1 MFNGNGND
9 SRSRDDNRDGNRNGN
24 GDGNGTHNDVPSV
37 TAPGKATANPVVGSF
52 EFTRRQAIAGM
63 AAGAASVAAAFPTIV
78 PSHVLGR
85 EGATAPSDKINLGVI
100 GIGPRCTYVLTSML
114 GLSDVRCVAIADVQ
128 KSRREA
134 GKALVDKL
142 SGNSDCVLYRDMREM
157 LARKDIDAVIV
168 ATGDRWHTPA
178 SILAAEAGK
187 DVYCE
192 KPCGLSIKNVQ
203 DLAATMKR
211 TERIFQAGTQ
221 RRSVPQFQS
230 AVEMAHS
237 GKLGKLETLYAS
249 VYQPELGNAWLP
261 GEPTPAADI
270 CDWNLWLGPA
280 PWRPYNS
287 AYVAGKWRGQYD
299 FESGARL
306 LDWGAHTVDMCQ
318 WANSADGTTPVEF
331 VPGQTG
337 ITCRYANGVKLVL
350 DFLKTPF
357 GDRSPNWNTKLGLCP
372 VRFVGSEGSVEVGD
386 DGIEVK
392 LGGVVSPTEKIKKT
406 RGIDAQLHARNFF
419 DCVRS
424 RKPTITNAQVML
436 NSHIASFAA
445 SFAWILGRKLVFD
458 PVKNE
463 FVGDAEANSLRSRPE
478 RDCWA

>member
-1 MFNGNGND
+1 MTTSNAKQTDKRSDAPSTEPAATEFNL
-9 SRSRDDNRDGNRNGN
+9 
-24 GDGNGTHNDVPSV
+24 
-37 TAPGKATANPVVGSF
+37 
-52 EFTRRQAIAGM
+52 TRRQVLSGL
-63 AAGAASVAAAFPTIV
+63 AAGAAMSFPTIV
-78 PSHVLGR
+78 PARALGL
-85 EGATAPSDKINLGVI
+85 EGAVAPSEKINLGVI

-142 SGNSDCVLYRDMREM
+142 AGNSDCVLYRDLREV
-157 LARKDIDAVIV
+157 LARKDVDAVIV
-168 ATGDRWHTPA
+168 ATGDRWHAPGA
-178 SILAAEAGK
+178 ILAAEAGK

-192 KPCGLSIKNVQ
+192 KPCGLTIKNVQ
-203 DLAATMKR
+203 DIATTMKR
-211 TERIFQAGTQ
+211 TGRIFQAGTQ
-221 RRSVPQFQS
+221 RRSVAQFQT
-230 AVEMAHS
+230 AVEMART
-237 GKLGKLETLYAS
+237 GKLGKLDTLYAS

-261 GEPTPAADI
+261 SEPTPAPDV
-270 CDWNLWLGPA
+270 CDWNVWLGAA

-306 LDWGAHTVDMCQ
+306 LDWGAHTVDLCQ
-318 WANSADGTTPVEF
+318 WANSADGTTPIEF
-331 VPGQTG
+331 EPSATG
-337 ITCRYANGVKLVL
+337 ITCRYANGVKLFL

-372 VRFVGSEGSVEVGD
+372 VKFVGSEGSVEVGD

-392 LGGVVSPTEKIKKT
+392 LGGVLSPVDKITKT
-406 RGIDAQLHARNFF
+406 RGIDAQTHARNFF

-424 RKPTITNAQVML
+424 RKPTITNPEVML
-436 NSHIASFAA
+436 HSHIASFAA
-445 SFAWILGRKLVFD
+445 SFSWILGRKLRFD

-463 FVGDAEANSLRSRPE
+463 FINDAEANSLRSRPE
-478 RDCWA
+478 RNCWA